1 MYIKVAF
8 LALIMTTL
16 FSGCFGW
23 GQLKPKHKAA
33 VDLSVP
39 VEFKA

>member
-8 LALIMTTL
+8 SALIIATV

-23 GQLKPKHKAA
+23 GQLKPKHRGA
-33 VDLSVP
+33 VDLITP